1 MSKIKETIEENVEL
15 LYVLG
20 RAGIKSIAKALDYL
34 SIYKVYE
41 SYSWLKEKTERKEI
55 AAHHCKVSIRT
66 VDTALALLMQEAKPK
81 RKMQEKLHK

>member
-1 MSKIKETIEENVEL
+1 MEL
-15 LYVLG
+15 LYVLD

-55 AAHHCKVSIRT
+55 AAYHCKVSIRT

>member
-1 MSKIKETIEENVEL
+1 MEL
-15 LYVLG
+15 LYVLD

-66 VDTALALLMQEAKPK
+66 VDTALALLQQEAKPK